1 MATIQRFEDLKV
13 WQNARLLDQK
23 VFKLTQRDTIKRDFR
38 LIGQW
43 LGASGSIMD
52 NIAEGFDREGN
63 KEFTQ
68 FLSIAKGSAGEVRS
82 QAYRALDRGYIADEE
97 FADVYQHAVLIRNQL
112 TKLMDYLKS
121 SDFKGV
127 KYQASSH
134 LSDNVQ
140 TERTGGPEQTNQ
152 QTTP

>member
-1 MATIQRFEDLKV
+1 MPTIQRFEDLRV

-23 VFKLTQRDTIKRDFR
+23 IFHLTQQEVIKRDFR

-63 KEFTQ
+63 KEFIQ

-82 QAYRALDRGYIADEE
+82 QGYRALDRGYISEQE
-97 FADVYQHAVLIRNQL
+97 FQEIYQGAVQIRHQL
-112 TKLMDYLKS
+112 TKLMNHLKTSDVKGMKYLK
-121 SDFKGV
+121 
-127 KYQASSH
+127 
-134 LSDNVQ
+134 LSDSSGANTQ
-140 TERTGGPEQTNQ
+140 TDEHTNT
-152 QTTP
+152 QTTSS

>member
-1 MATIQRFEDLKV
+1 MATIQRFEDLRV

-23 VFKLTQRDTIKRDFR
+23 IFRLTQSDAIKRDFR

-63 KEFTQ
+63 KEFAQ

-82 QAYRALDRGYIADEE
+82 QAYRALDRGYISESEFDE
-97 FADVYQHAVLIRNQL
+97 VYQDAVQIRNQL
-112 TKLMDYLKS
+112 TKLMNHLKT
-121 SDFKGV
+121 SDFRGV
-127 KYQASSH
+127 KYQKSLEPSSAS
-134 LSDNVQ
+134 Q
-140 TERTGGPEQTNQ
+140 TDEPTN
-152 QTTP
+152 